1 MICLYLDSGVK
12 SMSKVLITVLVCLS
26 AGVNAAPGLLDLD
39 YSFDRPLKVES
50 RVVNTVRF
58 DIIQP
63 EDKWANLNGY
73 AYMAE
78 IFEDNLLIV
87 RCTGTDAVQAF
98 STEGDFSFSVHDQR
112 RERGIADQYVVI
124 REWGGGKVVSY
135 FIFDTNTSEC
145 GTTTMFT
152 TTADL
157 YEVTSDASLILS
169 MPADIE
175 GLENCP
181 LSAHP
186 FDTVNLLFLA
196 DRVVKRIVKKAIKP
210 LCAG

>member
-58 DIIQP
+58 DIIQS

-135 FIFDTNTSEC
+135 IIFDTTDAEC
-145 GTTTMFT
+145 GATTMFT
-152 TTADL
+152 TAADL

-186 FDTVNLLFLA
+186 FDTVNLLFSA
-196 DRVVKRIVKKAIKP
+196 NGVVKRIVKKAIKP

>member
-1 MICLYLDSGVK
+1 
-12 SMSKVLITVLVCLS
+12 MSKALITVLFFLS

-63 EDKWANLNGY
+63 EDKSANLNGY

-87 RCTGTDAVQAF
+87 RCRGTDAVKAF

-135 FIFDTNTSEC
+135 IIFDTTDAEC
-145 GTTTMFT
+145 GATTMFT
-152 TTADL
+152 TAADL

-181 LSAHP
+181 LSDHP
-186 FDTVNLLFLA
+186 FDS
-196 DRVVKRIVKKAIKP
+196 VKVSFAVSGVTQRIIKKAEKP
-210 LCAG
+210 LRC

>member
-1 MICLYLDSGVK
+1 MNKI
-12 SMSKVLITVLVCLS
+12 LITVLVLIS
-26 AGVNAAPGLLDLD
+26 ATVSAAPDLLNLD
-39 YSFDRPLKVES
+39 YSFDRPLNVES

-63 EDKWANLNGY
+63 EDKTANLNGY

-87 RCTGTDAVQAF
+87 RCTGTDAVQAV
-98 STEGDFSFSVHDQR
+98 STEGDFSFSVHDER

-135 FIFDTNTSEC
+135 IIFDTTDEEC
-145 GTTTMFT
+145 GATTTVAT
-152 TTADL
+152 
-157 YEVTSDASLILS
+157 TSDRHQVAEDGSLIIS

-186 FDTVNLLFLA
+186 FDTINLLFLA

>member
-1 MICLYLDSGVK
+1 
-12 SMSKVLITVLVCLS
+12 MSKVLITVLLFLT
-26 AGVNAAPGLLDLD
+26 AGVSAAPGLLDLD

-63 EDKWANLNGY
+63 EDKSANLNGY

-78 IFEDNLLIV
+78 IFGDNLLIV

-112 RERGIADQYVVI
+112 RDRGIADQYVVI

-135 FIFDTNTSEC
+135 FIFDTNTAEC
-145 GTTTMFT
+145 GTTTIVT

-196 DRVVKRIVKKAIKP
+196 DRVVKRIVKKGIKP

>member
-1 MICLYLDSGVK
+1 
-12 SMSKVLITVLVCLS
+12 MSKVLITALLFLT

-63 EDKWANLNGY
+63 QDKSANLNGY
-73 AYMAE
+73 PYMAE

-87 RCTGTDAVQAF
+87 RCTGTDEVPAL
-98 STEGDFSFSVHDQR
+98 STEGDFSFNVHD
-112 RERGIADQYVVI
+112 ERLAHGVGDQYMVV
-124 REWGGGKVVSY
+124 RKWGGGKVVSY
-135 FIFDTNTSEC
+135 IIFDTTDSAC
-145 GTTTMFT
+145 GATTIVTTTSDLHQVV
-152 TTADL
+152 ADG
-157 YEVTSDASLILS
+157 SLIIS

-175 GLENCP
+175 GLEHCP
-181 LSAHP
+181 LSVHP
-186 FDTVNLLFLA
+186 FDTVKLLFSA
-196 DRVVKRIVKKAIKP
+196 DGVVESIAKKAIKP

>member
-12 SMSKVLITVLVCLS
+12 SMSKVLITVLVFLS

-63 EDKWANLNGY
+63 EDKSANLNGY

-98 STEGDFSFSVHDQR
+98 STEGDFSFSVHD
-112 RERGIADQYVVI
+112 ERLAHGVGDQYMVV
-124 REWGGGKVVSY
+124 RKWGGGKAVSY

-145 GTTTMFT
+145 GTTTTLT

-157 YEVTSDASLILS
+157 YEVTSDGSLILS

-175 GLENCP
+175 ALDNCP
-181 LSAHP
+181 LSDHP
-186 FDTVNLLFLA
+186 FDSVKVSLA
-196 DRVVKRIVKKAIKP
+196 VSGVTQRIIKKAEKP
-210 LCAG
+210 LRC

>member
-1 MICLYLDSGVK
+1 MG
-12 SMSKVLITVLVCLS
+12 KVLITVLVCLS

-135 FIFDTNTSEC
+135 IIFDTTDAEC
-145 GTTTMFT
+145 GATTMFT

-175 GLENCP
+175 GLEKCP
-181 LSAHP
+181 LSKHP
-186 FDTVNLLFLA
+186 FDTVKLSFGVSGVTQN
-196 DRVVKRIVKKAIKP
+196 IIKKAEKP
-210 LCAG
+210 LRCEWDVGNN

>member
-1 MICLYLDSGVK
+1 
-12 SMSKVLITVLVCLS
+12 MSKALITVLFFLS

-39 YSFDRPLKVES
+39 YSFDRPLNVES

-63 EDKWANLNGY
+63 EDKSANLNGY
-73 AYMAE
+73 AHMAE

-87 RCTGTDAVQAF
+87 RCTGTDAVKVF

-112 RERGIADQYVVI
+112 RDRGIADQYVVI

-135 FIFDTNTSEC
+135 FIFDTNTAEC
-145 GTTTMFT
+145 GTTTIVT

-196 DRVVKRIVKKAIKP
+196 DRVVKRIVKKGIKP

>member
-1 MICLYLDSGVK
+1 
-12 SMSKVLITVLVCLS
+12 
-26 AGVNAAPGLLDLD
+26 
-39 YSFDRPLKVES
+39 
-50 RVVNTVRF
+50 
-58 DIIQP
+58 
-63 EDKWANLNGY
+63 
-73 AYMAE
+73 MAE

-98 STEGDFSFSVHDQR
+98 STEGDFSFSVHD
-112 RERGIADQYVVI
+112 ERLAHGVGDQYMVV
-124 REWGGGKVVSY
+124 RKWGGGKVVSY
-135 FIFDTNTSEC
+135 IIFDTTDAEC
-145 GTTTMFT
+145 GVTTTVT
-152 TTADL
+152 TTSDRHQVAADG
-157 YEVTSDASLILS
+157 SLIIS

>member
-26 AGVNAAPGLLDLD
+26 AGVNVAPGLLDLD

-63 EDKWANLNGY
+63 EDKSANLNGY
-73 AYMAE
+73 AHMAE

-98 STEGDFSFSVHDQR
+98 STEGDF
-112 RERGIADQYVVI
+112 
-124 REWGGGKVVSY
+124 
-135 FIFDTNTSEC
+135 
-145 GTTTMFT
+145 
-152 TTADL
+152 
-157 YEVTSDASLILS
+157 
-169 MPADIE
+169 
-175 GLENCP
+175 
-181 LSAHP
+181 
-186 FDTVNLLFLA
+186 
-196 DRVVKRIVKKAIKP
+196 
-210 LCAG
+210 

>member
-1 MICLYLDSGVK
+1 MNKI
-12 SMSKVLITVLVCLS
+12 LITVLVLIS
-26 AGVNAAPGLLDLD
+26 ATVSAAPDLLNLD

-63 EDKWANLNGY
+63 EDKTANLNGY

-135 FIFDTNTSEC
+135 FIFDTTTAEC
-145 GTTTMFT
+145 GATTMFT

-175 GLENCP
+175 GLEKCP
-181 LSAHP
+181 LSDHP
-186 FDTVNLLFLA
+186 FDS
-196 DRVVKRIVKKAIKP
+196 VKVSFAVSGVTQRIIKKAKKP
-210 LCAG
+210 SRC

>member
-39 YSFDRPLKVES
+39 YSFDRPLNVES

-58 DIIQP
+58 DIIKS

-98 STEGDFSFSVHDQR
+98 STEGDFSFSVHDER
-112 RERGIADQYVVI
+112 RDRGIADQYVVI

-135 FIFDTNTSEC
+135 IIFDTTDAEC
-145 GTTTMFT
+145 GATTMFT

-181 LSAHP
+181 LSDHP
-186 FDTVNLLFLA
+186 FDS
-196 DRVVKRIVKKAIKP
+196 VKVSFA
-210 LCAG
+210 A

>member
-1 MICLYLDSGVK
+1 
-12 SMSKVLITVLVCLS
+12 MSKILITVLVLIS
-26 AGVNAAPGLLDLD
+26 ATVSAAPDLLNLD

-58 DIIQP
+58 DIIQS

-87 RCTGTDAVQAF
+87 RCTSTDAVQAF
-98 STEGDFSFSVHDQR
+98 STEGDFSFSVHDER
-112 RERGIADQYVVI
+112 RDRGIADQYVVI

-135 FIFDTNTSEC
+135 VIFDTTTAEC
-145 GTTTMFT
+145 GATTMFT

-181 LSAHP
+181 LSDHP
-186 FDTVNLLFLA
+186 FDS
-196 DRVVKRIVKKAIKP
+196 VKVSFAVSGVTQRIIKKAEKP
-210 LCAG
+210 LRC

>member
-12 SMSKVLITVLVCLS
+12 SMSKVLITVLVFLS

-58 DIIQP
+58 DIIQSD
-63 EDKWANLNGY
+63 DKWANLNGY

-112 RERGIADQYVVI
+112 RERGIVDQYVVI

-181 LSAHP
+181 LSDHP
-186 FDTVNLLFLA
+186 FDTVKLSFGISGVTQN
-196 DRVVKRIVKKAIKP
+196 IIKKAEKP
-210 LCAG
+210 LRC

>member
-58 DIIQP
+58 DIIQS

-135 FIFDTNTSEC
+135 IIFDTTDAEC
-145 GTTTMFT
+145 GATTMFT

-181 LSAHP
+181 LSKHP
-186 FDTVNLLFLA
+186 FDTVKLSFGVSGVTQN
-196 DRVVKRIVKKAIKP
+196 IIKKAEKP
-210 LCAG
+210 LRC

>member
-1 MICLYLDSGVK
+1 
-12 SMSKVLITVLVCLS
+12 MSKVLITVLLFLT

-58 DIIQP
+58 DIIQS

-135 FIFDTNTSEC
+135 IIFDTTDAEC
-145 GTTTMFT
+145 GATTMFT
-152 TTADL
+152 TAADL

-175 GLENCP
+175 GLEKCP
-181 LSAHP
+181 LSDHP
-186 FDTVNLLFLA
+186 FDTVKLSFEVSGVTQN
-196 DRVVKRIVKKAIKP
+196 IIKKAEKP
-210 LCAG
+210 LRC